1 MSEIGLFHSSKE
13 YIVPCKNTDFYFPKR
28 YLIFLLKKDY
38 FCTMFKI
45 FNVIGEY
52 ILLLGK
58 VLRKPQKTQVFGR
71 LFMREIHDLGVN
83 SFGLVLFTSL
93 FVGAVVAIQ
102 MYNNFKTADIPIPQV
117 YIGHATK
124 VVLILE
130 FAPTI
135 ISVILAGKVG
145 SYIASSIG
153 TMRVTEQIDAL
164 DIMGIN
170 SPNFLILPKI
180 LACMIFNPLLIA
192 ISIVFGVYGGH
203 LAGVATKNWT
213 EADYIT
219 GIQMYFPTFFVIYAF
234 MKTVVFA
241 FLIATIPAFFG
252 YNVKGGSLEV
262 GRASTQAVVWTI
274 VAIIIANLILTQLFL
289 S

>member
-1 MSEIGLFHSSKE
+1 MLKSLLSQVGA
-13 YIVPCKNTDFYFPKR
+13 Y
-28 YLIFLLKKDY
+28 FLLLSK
-38 FCTMFKI
+38 TMK
-45 FNVIGEY
+45 
-52 ILLLGK
+52 
-58 VLRKPQKTQVFGR
+58 RPQKASIFSK
-71 LFMREIHDLGVN
+71 LFMREIYDLGVN
-83 SFGLVLFTSL
+83 SFGLVLFTST
-93 FVGAVVAIQ
+93 FVGAIVAIQ
-102 MYNNFKTADIPIPQV
+102 MFNNFSASSFPIPNSF
-117 YIGHATK
+117 IGYATK

-164 DIMGIN
+164 DIMGVN

-180 LACMIFNPLLIA
+180 FASVVFNPLLIA
-192 ISIVFGVYGGH
+192 ISIVFGIWGGY
-203 LAGVATKNWT
+203 LAGIATGSWSK
-213 EADYIT
+213 ADYIV
-219 GIQMYFPTFFVIYAF
+219 GIQMYMPQHFIWYAF
-234 MKTVVFA
+234 FKTAVFA
-241 FLIATIPAFFG
+241 FLIATIPAYFG

-274 VAIIIANLILTQLFL
+274 VSIIITNLILTQMFL

>member
-1 MSEIGLFHSSKE
+1 MLKNLLSQIGA
-13 YIVPCKNTDFYFPKR
+13 Y
-28 YLIFLLKKDY
+28 FLLLSKTIK
-38 FCTMFKI
+38 
-45 FNVIGEY
+45 
-52 ILLLGK
+52 
-58 VLRKPQKTQVFGR
+58 KPQKASVFFK
-71 LFMREIHDLGVN
+71 LLMREIYDLGVN
-83 SFGLVLFTSL
+83 SFGLTLFTSI

-102 MYNNFKTADIPIPQV
+102 MYNNFSASTFPIPNAF
-117 YIGHATK
+117 IGYATK

-164 DIMGIN
+164 DIMGVN

-180 LACMIFNPLLIA
+180 LASVIFNPLLIA
-192 ISIVFGVYGGH
+192 ISIVFGIWGGY
-203 LAGVATKNWT
+203 LAGQATGSWSK
-213 EADYIT
+213 ADYIT
-219 GIQMYFPTFFVIYAF
+219 GIQMYMPSHFIWYAF
-234 MKTVVFA
+234 LKTAVFA
-241 FLIATIPAFFG
+241 FLIATIPAYFG

-274 VAIIIANLILTQLFL
+274 VAIIVMNLILTQMFL

>member
-1 MSEIGLFHSSKE
+1 MLKNLLSQVGA
-13 YIVPCKNTDFYFPKR
+13 YI
-28 YLIFLLKKDY
+28 I
-38 FCTMFKI
+38 
-45 FNVIGEY
+45 
-52 ILLLGK
+52 LLGK
-58 VLRKPQKTQVFGR
+58 TLKRPQKASIFGK
-71 LFMREIHDLGVN
+71 LFMREIYDLGVN
-83 SFGLVLFTSL
+83 SFGLVLFTST

-102 MYNNFKTADIPIPQV
+102 MFNNFSASSFPIPNSF
-117 YIGHATK
+117 IGYATK

-135 ISVILAGKVG
+135 ISVVLAGKVG

-164 DIMGIN
+164 DIMGVN

-180 LACMIFNPLLIA
+180 LASVIFNPLLIA
-192 ISIVFGVYGGH
+192 ISIVFGIWGGY
-203 LAGVATKNWT
+203 LAGLATGSWSK
-213 EADYIT
+213 ADYIT
-219 GIQMYFPTFFVIYAF
+219 GIQMYMPQHFIWYAF
-234 MKTVVFA
+234 FKTAVFA

-274 VAIIIANLILTQLFL
+274 VAIIIMNLILTQMLL

>member
-1 MSEIGLFHSSKE
+1 MLKNLLSQVGA
-13 YIVPCKNTDFYFPKR
+13 YI
-28 YLIFLLKKDY
+28 I
-38 FCTMFKI
+38 
-45 FNVIGEY
+45 
-52 ILLLGK
+52 LLGK
-58 VLRKPQKTQVFGR
+58 TLKRPQKASIFGK
-71 LFMREIHDLGVN
+71 LFMREIYDLGVN
-83 SFGLVLFTSL
+83 SFGLVLFTST

-102 MYNNFKTADIPIPQV
+102 MFNNFSASSFPIPNSF
-117 YIGHATK
+117 IGYATK

-135 ISVILAGKVG
+135 ISVVLAGKVG

-164 DIMGIN
+164 DIMGVN

-180 LACMIFNPLLIA
+180 LASVIFNPLLIA
-192 ISIVFGVYGGH
+192 ISIVFVIWGGY
-203 LAGVATKNWT
+203 LAGLATGSWSK
-213 EADYIT
+213 ADYIT
-219 GIQMYFPTFFVIYAF
+219 GIQMYMPQHFIWYAF
-234 MKTVVFA
+234 FKTAAFA
-241 FLIATIPAFFG
+241 FLIATIPAYFG

-274 VAIIIANLILTQLFL
+274 VAIIIMNLILTQMFL

>member
-1 MSEIGLFHSSKE
+1 MLKRMLSEIGA
-13 YIVPCKNTDFYFPKR
+13 Y
-28 YLIFLLKKDY
+28 FLLLSKTIK
-38 FCTMFKI
+38 
-45 FNVIGEY
+45 
-52 ILLLGK
+52 
-58 VLRKPQKTQVFGR
+58 RPQKASIFGK
-71 LFMREIHDLGVN
+71 LFMREIYDLGVN
-83 SFGLVLFTSL
+83 SFGLVLFTST

-102 MYNNFKTADIPIPQV
+102 MFNNFSASSFPIPNSF
-117 YIGHATK
+117 IGYATK

-135 ISVILAGKVG
+135 ISVVLAGKVG

-164 DIMGIN
+164 DIMGVN

-180 LACMIFNPLLIA
+180 LASIIFNNLLIA
-192 ISIVFGVYGGH
+192 ISIVFGIYGGY
-203 LAGVATKNWT
+203 LAGIATGSWSK
-213 EADYIT
+213 ADYIT
-219 GIQMYFPTFFVIYAF
+219 GIQMYMPQHFIWYAF
-234 MKTVVFA
+234 LKTAVFA

-274 VAIIIANLILTQLFL
+274 VSIIITNLILTQMFL

>member
-1 MSEIGLFHSSKE
+1 MFKKLLNEIGA
-13 YIVPCKNTDFYFPKR
+13 Y
-28 YLIFLLKKDY
+28 FLLLSKTLK
-38 FCTMFKI
+38 
-45 FNVIGEY
+45 
-52 ILLLGK
+52 
-58 VLRKPQKTQVFGR
+58 RPQKMSVFGK
-71 LFMREIHDLGVN
+71 LFMREINDLGVN
-83 SFGLVLFTSL
+83 SFGLVLFTSI

-102 MYNNFKTADIPIPQV
+102 MYNNFDASSFPIPNAF
-117 YIGHATK
+117 IGYATK

-164 DIMGIN
+164 DIMGVN

-180 LACMIFNPLLIA
+180 LASIVFNPLLIA
-192 ISIVFGVYGGH
+192 ISIVFGVWGGY
-203 LAGVATKNWT
+203 LAGVATGNWSK
-213 EADYIT
+213 ADYIT
-219 GIQMYFPTFFVIYAF
+219 GIQMYMPQHFIWYAF
-234 MKTVVFA
+234 FKTAVFA
-241 FLIATIPAFFG
+241 FLIATIPAYFG

-274 VAIIIANLILTQLFL
+274 VAIIIMNLILTQMFL

>member
-1 MSEIGLFHSSKE
+1 ML
-13 YIVPCKNTDFYFPKR
+13 KR
-28 YLIFLLKKDY
+28 LL
-38 FCTMFKI
+38 TS
-45 FNVIGEY
+45 IGEY
-52 ILLLGK
+52 FLLLGK
-58 VLRKPQKTQVFGR
+58 AIKRPQKSSVFVK
-71 LFMREIHDLGVN
+71 LFFREIADLGVN
-83 SFGLVLFTSL
+83 SFGLVLFTST

-102 MYNNFKTADIPIPQV
+102 MFNNFTASSFPIPLSF
-117 YIGHATK
+117 IGYATK

-164 DIMGIN
+164 DIMGVN

-180 LACMIFNPLLIA
+180 LASIIFNPLLIA
-192 ISIVFGVYGGH
+192 ISIVFGIYGGY
-203 LAGVATKNWT
+203 LAGIATGSWSK
-213 EADYIT
+213 ADYIT
-219 GIQMYFPTFFVIYAF
+219 GVQMYMPTHFIWYAF
-234 MKTVVFA
+234 LKTAVFA
-241 FLIATIPAFFG
+241 FIIATVPSYFG

-274 VAIIIANLILTQLFL
+274 VSIIIMNLILTQMFL

>member
-1 MSEIGLFHSSKE
+1 MLKVFS
-13 YIVPCKNTDFYFPKR
+13 
-28 YLIFLLKKDY
+28 IF
-38 FCTMFKI
+38 
-45 FNVIGEY
+45 GAY

-58 VLRKPQKTQVFGR
+58 VLRKPQKTKVFFK
-71 LFMREIHDLGVN
+71 LFMREIYDLGVN

-102 MYNNFKTADIPIPQV
+102 MYNNFKTASIPIPLT

-180 LACMIFNPLLIA
+180 IACLIFNPLLIA
-192 ISIVFGVYGGH
+192 ISIVFGIGGGYI
-203 LAGVATKNWT
+203 AGILTGNWT
-213 EADYIT
+213 TADYIT
-219 GIQMYFPTFFVIYAF
+219 GIQMYMPNLFIYYAF
-234 MKTVVFA
+234 AKTIVFA
-241 FLIATIPAFFG
+241 FVIATVPSYFG
-252 YNVKGGSLEV
+252 YFVKGGSLEV
-262 GRASTQAVVWTI
+262 GRASTQAVVWTM
-274 VAIIIANLILTQLFL
+274 VFIIISELILTQLIL

>member
-1 MSEIGLFHSSKE
+1 MI
-13 YIVPCKNTDFYFPKR
+13 KNLLSQVGAY
-28 YLIFLLKKDY
+28 FLLLAKSLK
-38 FCTMFKI
+38 
-45 FNVIGEY
+45 
-52 ILLLGK
+52 
-58 VLRKPQKTQVFGR
+58 RPQKMSVF
-71 LFMREIHDLGVN
+71 LKLLMREIYDLGVN
-83 SFGLVLFTSL
+83 SFGLVLFTST
-93 FVGAVVAIQ
+93 FVGAVVALQ
-102 MYNNFKTADIPIPQV
+102 MYNNFSASSFPIPDNF
-117 YIGHATK
+117 IGYATK

-164 DIMGIN
+164 DIMGVN

-180 LACMIFNPLLIA
+180 IASVIFNPLLIA
-192 ISIVFGVYGGH
+192 ISIVFGIWGGY
-203 LAGVATKNWT
+203 LAGVATGNWSK
-213 EADYIT
+213 ADYIA
-219 GIQMYFPTFFVIYAF
+219 GLQMYMPQHFIWYAF
-234 MKTVVFA
+234 FKTAVFA
-241 FLIATIPAFFG
+241 FLIATIPAYFG

-274 VAIIIANLILTQLFL
+274 VAIIVMNLILTQMFL

>member
-1 MSEIGLFHSSKE
+1 MLKTLLSQVGA
-13 YIVPCKNTDFYFPKR
+13 Y
-28 YLIFLLKKDY
+28 FLLLSK
-38 FCTMFKI
+38 TMK
-45 FNVIGEY
+45 
-52 ILLLGK
+52 
-58 VLRKPQKTQVFGR
+58 RPQKMSVFAK
-71 LFMREIHDLGVN
+71 LFMREIYDLGVN
-83 SFGLVLFTSL
+83 SFGLVLFTST

-102 MYNNFKTADIPIPQV
+102 MYNNFSASTFPIPDAF
-117 YIGHATK
+117 IGYATK

-164 DIMGIN
+164 DIMGVN

-180 LACMIFNPLLIA
+180 LASVIFNPLLIA
-192 ISIVFGVYGGH
+192 ISIVFGIWGGY
-203 LAGVATKNWT
+203 LAGIATGSWSK
-213 EADYIT
+213 ADYIT
-219 GIQMYFPTFFVIYAF
+219 GIQMYMPQHFIWYAF
-234 MKTVVFA
+234 LKTAAFA
-241 FLIATIPAFFG
+241 FLIATIPAYFG

-274 VAIIIANLILTQLFL
+274 VSIIIMNLILTQMFL